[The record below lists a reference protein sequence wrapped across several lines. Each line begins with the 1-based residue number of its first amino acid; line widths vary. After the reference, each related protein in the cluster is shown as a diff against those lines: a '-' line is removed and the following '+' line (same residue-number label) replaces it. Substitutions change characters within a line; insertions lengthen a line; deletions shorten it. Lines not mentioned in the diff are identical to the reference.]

1 MKTITYGAEGLM
13 DWQAEIQLGKAK
25 LNVTFSGG
33 TMTKYGVTPA
43 EYTTSNEFVQKAIEN
58 STYFKTGRIKIVRCI
73 DTSATTETTSEEE
86 APNATAKVNIIIPDN
101 ATEVKVKKIEVS
113 CLPEAQEYLRD
124 NFGISTSA
132 VTSKAKAQDY
142 AKQYGIQ
149 FHFVKL

>member
-13 DWQAEIQLGKAK
+13 DWQSEIQLGKAK

-58 STYFKTGRIKIVRCI
+58 SAYFKTGRIKIVRCI

-86 APNATAKVNIIIPDN
+86 APKVNIIIPDN

>member
-1 MKTITYGAEGLM
+1 MESASSSSEEEEK
-13 DWQAEIQLGKAK
+13 QAEPEAEAK
-25 LNVTFSGG
+25 
-33 TMTKYGVTPA
+33 
-43 EYTTSNEFVQKAIEN
+43 
-58 STYFKTGRIKIVRCI
+58 
-73 DTSATTETTSEEE
+73 EEE
-86 APNATAKVNIIIPDN
+86 APKATAKVNIIIPDN

>member
-1 MKTITYGAEGLM
+1 
-13 DWQAEIQLGKAK
+13 
-25 LNVTFSGG
+25 
-33 TMTKYGVTPA
+33 MTKYGVTPA

-86 APNATAKVNIIIPDN
+86 APKATAKVNIIIPDN